1 MRQKAAK
8 MLRAEEF
15 DYSVTKLFFAAW
27 AGDREVTK
35 DREAAS
41 KRQM

>member
-15 DYSVTKLFFAAW
+15 DYSVTKLFSPRAR
-27 AGDREVTK
+27 GIVK
-35 DREAAS
+35 
-41 KRQM
+41 